1 MLSAFGESLSHAS
14 VRRDVQEAGEDARWS
29 FAERAPVRAL
39 LCHRRR
45 GDVPWTNNMTER
57 AIGRSKI
64 RYKTVRGYKSE
75 SGLLNGFW
83 LTQWAWSGADGLEL
97 SELVA
102 A

>member
-1 MLSAFGESLSHAS
+1 MPPPA
-14 VRRDVQEAGEDARWS
+14 
-29 FAERAPVRAL
+29 
-39 LCHRRR
+39 
-45 GDVPWTNNMTER
+45 GDVPWTNNMAER

-75 SGLLNGFW
+75 SGMLNGFG
-83 LTQWAWSGADGLEL
+83 LTQWAWSGSDGLEL